1 MLYMLCQHFCFGQ
14 ILYGMFWAWER
25 SGFALSFSGLNNRAV
40 SQCYV
45 LKVYLFLNNETELWL
60 YMNGFRIFISGLCY
74 CLYNLK
80 QQSYSSCWAQWKPIW
95 PISVSAEPHHL
106 TLKSTP
112 RCAIPASPGRTGGV
126 LWRRRAHRKYD
137 SNQAYLSRDQNR
149 GFPNSSASKPTRTN
163 RTLVGVEFI
172 GFSPIKSLEPLPR
185 YPHYNLARLEH
196 RRRLRVFWGKLCSA
210 LLGLGLLLPIPCHV
224 FLFSGIANLPFVLLS
239 SDLDCS
245 FSSVYIEVKAI
256 CL

>member
-1 MLYMLCQHFCFGQ
+1 MLCQHFCFGQ

-60 YMNGFRIFISGLCY
+60 YINGFRIFISGLCY

-112 RCAIPASPGRTGGV
+112 QCAIPASPGRTGGAATPPLECCGGGEPTGSTTPTRLTSQETKIV
-126 LWRRRAHRKYD
+126 DFRTLLH
-137 SNQAYLSRDQNR
+137 QNR
-149 GFPNSSASKPTRTN
+149 PGQIELCRSRIRWIFPLLNPSSLSPAILKHTRLLY
-163 RTLVGVEFI
+163 RT
-172 GFSPIKSLEPLPR
+172 
-185 YPHYNLARLEH
+185 
-196 RRRLRVFWGKLCSA
+196 
-210 LLGLGLLLPIPCHV
+210 
-224 FLFSGIANLPFVLLS
+224 
-239 SDLDCS
+239 
-245 FSSVYIEVKAI
+245 
-256 CL
+256 